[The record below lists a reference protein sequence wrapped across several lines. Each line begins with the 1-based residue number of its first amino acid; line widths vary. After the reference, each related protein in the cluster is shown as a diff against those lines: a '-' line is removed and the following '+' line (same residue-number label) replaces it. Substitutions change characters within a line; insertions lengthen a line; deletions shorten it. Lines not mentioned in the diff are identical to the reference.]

1 MSYKPSVH
9 GISAGQCRAAR
20 GLLNWSQSDLAK
32 ESRVSRAAIAA
43 IEGGTRE
50 SYDRTMYDI
59 IRAFQDAGIEFFTA
73 SNDHDERG
81 EGVTYWYQREDGASF
96 GKSPPSPVS
105 PEGIQTSVGPMR
117 RPPKRDRP

>member
-1 MSYKPSVH
+1 
-9 GISAGQCRAAR
+9 
-20 GLLNWSQSDLAK
+20 
-32 ESRVSRAAIAA
+32 
-43 IEGGTRE
+43 
-50 SYDRTMYDI
+50 MYDI

-105 PEGIQTSVGPMR
+105 PGHTNQR
-117 RPPKRDRP
+117 RPHA